1 MTTDNDDGGHGGY
14 LHEREHI
21 TRRTTAPPQRETTGP
36 TKSDGVSESVHGVPI
51 HRFGKNK

>member
-1 MTTDNDDGGHGGY
+1 MTTDNDDGGHGGC

-21 TRRTTAPPQRETTGP
+21 TRRTTAPPQRETTGH